1 MKFDWTRMHEAS
13 VDEQLVWL
21 RAWEAQLQAHITRQR
36 RMLDA
41 ESSVSGELLVMQR
54 ERLLKEIQTVI
65 IAAETRA
72 NDLECQLS
80 SLRIAIGCQQLLS

>member
-1 MKFDWTRMHEAS
+1 MHEAS

-41 ESSVSGELLVMQR
+41 ESPVSGELLVMQR